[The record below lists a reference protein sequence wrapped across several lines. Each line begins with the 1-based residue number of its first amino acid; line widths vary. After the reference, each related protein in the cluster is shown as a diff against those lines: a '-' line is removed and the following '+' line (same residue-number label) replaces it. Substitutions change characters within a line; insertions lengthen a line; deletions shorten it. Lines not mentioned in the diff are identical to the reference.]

1 PGSAS
6 ELLEMAELCP
16 LNAIQR
22 ARLAR
27 LRAQILFARRR
38 GSDAPSLLL
47 DAARQ
52 LEPLDAALA
61 RETYLEALAAA
72 IFAGRL
78 RRGCGVL
85 EVAEAA
91 RTACS
96 GEPATRATDLLLN
109 ALATRFTEGYTE
121 SAALLRRAL
130 VAFGSEDSSVEDAT
144 RWLWLACRVAPDL
157 WDDELWHLLA
167 TRQMRLANDA
177 GALTVLVLAATYR
190 AGVHVHAG
198 EFAAAETLI
207 HQADVIADDADIAS
221 PSYTALM
228 LVAWR
233 GREEEALK
241 EIEAG
246 VRDATERGEGR
257 AVALA
262 AYASAVLYN
271 GLGFYELAL
280 ASAQR
285 ACEYDDL
292 GLLGWALVEL
302 IEAGARA
309 GARDPA
315 AAGLRSL
322 EERTRA
328 VGTDWALGV
337 EARSRALLTE
347 GPATESLYREAIERL
362 ARGRITVHLAR
373 ARLLYGEWLRR
384 EHRRVEAREQL
395 RSAHGMFASM
405 GAEAFAERARRE
417 LWATGE
423 VVRKREVDSSDSL
436 TAQEAQVA
444 FLVAEGYTNREIGG
458 RLFISPRTVEYH
470 LRKVFTKLDISSR
483 REIRAALSA

>member
-1 PGSAS
+1 
-6 ELLEMAELCP
+6 
-16 LNAIQR
+16 
-22 ARLAR
+22 
-27 LRAQILFARRR
+27 
-38 GSDAPSLLL
+38 
-47 DAARQ
+47 
-52 LEPLDAALA
+52 
-61 RETYLEALAAA
+61 
-72 IFAGRL
+72 
-78 RRGCGVL
+78 
-85 EVAEAA
+85 
-91 RTACS
+91 
-96 GEPATRATDLLLN
+96 
-109 ALATRFTEGYTE
+109 
-121 SAALLRRAL
+121 
-130 VAFGSEDSSVEDAT
+130 
-144 RWLWLACRVAPDL
+144 
-157 WDDELWHLLA
+157 
-167 TRQMRLANDA
+167 
-177 GALTVLVLAATYR
+177 
-190 AGVHVHAG
+190 
-198 EFAAAETLI
+198 
-207 HQADVIADDADIAS
+207 
-221 PSYTALM
+221 M